1 MSMLYLSNYLYF
13 YEKSRINELF
23 DIIVDYPDSLNA
35 IYDLK
40 VSNLVQYFK
49 SVKPNS

>member
-1 MSMLYLSNYLYF
+1 MSMLYLSNYLIFFF

-40 VSNLVQYFK
+40 VSNLVQ
-49 SVKPNS
+49 